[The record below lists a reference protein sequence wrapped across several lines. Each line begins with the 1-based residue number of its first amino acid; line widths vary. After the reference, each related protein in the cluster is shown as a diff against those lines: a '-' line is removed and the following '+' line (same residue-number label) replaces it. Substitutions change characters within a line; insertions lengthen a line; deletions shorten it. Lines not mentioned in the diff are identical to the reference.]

1 MRKRKF
7 LAFTVI
13 VFTFII
19 AAYFLIKPAFNYLAG
34 YLSKSK
40 QVSANILVVEGWLP
54 SYGLEMANDEYQK
67 KGYDYVIT
75 TGLEYTSDYYML
87 YRNGYLIFHP
97 ENRFES
103 VKNEHHHTIEV
114 NAYSELGGKYQAHF
128 NLFMNNTLIA
138 DFYAAKHKQIFSTS
152 WDGTFND
159 NDSIMVEFTNDA
171 FGDFGDVN
179 LFVKEIIIDH
189 KIRIPFQNNSVYN
202 IGPLDGKR
210 RIINNFNSYAE
221 LARNRLI
228 TMGISSSRIIATP
241 GDKVK
246 INRTLTSALAF
257 RDWLKTTNINIRGI
271 NIITIGTHARR
282 TWMTYNKILNE
293 KYSIG
298 IISLPDYRYRTSIRI
313 LKTIRETLG
322 IIYYWVILIPY

>member
-1 MRKRKF
+1 MRRRRF
-7 LAFTVI
+7 IALTVI
-13 VFTFII
+13 VLLFIS
-19 AAYFLIKPAFNYLAG
+19 AYFLIKPAFSYLSG
-34 YLSKSK
+34 YLSKST
-40 QVSANILVVEGWLP
+40 QVNANILVVEGWLP

-75 TGLEYTSDYYML
+75 TGLEYSSDYYIL
-87 YRNGYLIFHP
+87 YRNGYLIFYP
-97 ENRFES
+97 GNKIES
-103 VKNEHHHTIEV
+103 ALKDFHHTIEV
-114 NAYSELGGKYQAHF
+114 NAYSELGGTHQAHF
-128 NLFMNNTLIA
+128 NLFMNNLLIA
-138 DFYAAKHKQIFSTS
+138 DFNVAKRKQIYSAT
-152 WDGTFND
+152 WDGTFKD

-171 FGDFGDVN
+171 FGDFGEVN

-202 IGPLDGKR
+202 IGSLDGKR

-241 GDKVK
+241 GNRAR

-257 RDWLKTTNINIRGI
+257 RDWLKTTNIDIRGI

-282 TWMTYNKILNE
+282 TWMTYNKILDE

-298 IISLPDYRYRTSIRI
+298 IISLPDYRYRTSIRM

-322 IIYYWVILIPY
+322 IIYYWFILIPY